1 MSQPSKVWNEL
12 PPAQIERAIR
22 GSRKDLDAVVRWYG
36 PVVWAAVAARVRGV
50 PTLAVQ
56 MEDLVGSVWLELCR
70 NGWKRLGY
78 YDRSRGEFGYFI
90 RMQAGQIAWS
100 LVLRQLGRPELA
112 DEAALEAAHD
122 DELESRV
129 LSRDVL
135 ERLAERAKAR
145 LSDSDWAVLNATY
158 LEGLTSEEV
167 AQRLD
172 KKPKTIYQ
180 QKHRLRAKLEEIVRE
195 LLEEEERP
203 GRDASERLVQLV
215 VASLLT
221 ARLLPSATGV
231 DPSIETTV
239 RVELRQPTP
248 IDLRVR

>member
-1 MSQPSKVWNEL
+1 M
-12 PPAQIERAIR
+12 QIERAIR

-36 PVVWAAVAARVRGV
+36 PVVWAAVAARVRGF
-50 PTLAVQ
+50 PTLVIQ

-78 YDRSRGEFGYFI
+78 YDRARGEFGYFI

-100 LVLRQLGRPELA
+100 LVLRQLGRPELV
-112 DEAALEAAHD
+112 DEATIEAAD
-122 DELESRV
+122 DDGLESRV
-129 LSRDVL
+129 QSRDVL

-195 LLEEEERP
+195 LLKEEQPEH
-203 GRDASERLVQLV
+203 GASERLVQLV
-215 VASLLT
+215 VAGLLT
-221 ARLLPSATGV
+221 AAPEHDRGGAADRNGG
-231 DPSIETTV
+231 
-239 RVELRQPTP
+239 RVELRPPTLL
-248 IDLRVR
+248 DVRVR